1 MSLVKRLW
9 ISVVLAMT
17 VVLVGAFAVSMMTAR
32 SYFEQQLQAQ
42 SGDGAVSLALSMSQ
56 QRKDVATSELLV
68 SALFDGGHYRL
79 IRFADAAGRVLVE
92 RTQPDGA
99 DGVPGWLPRLL
110 PMNVR
115 AGQAM
120 VSDGW
125 QQAGRVTVEAAQ
137 GYAYRALWKGMLQL
151 GSLMLAIGIFWA
163 LAVSALLRRVRR
175 PLDDMAEQ
183 AEAIGAGQFRV
194 LDEPPVVELRS
205 MARALNHMSERVR
218 SLFAEQAAHIEA
230 LRDEGSRDAGTGLL
244 NRACFTG
251 ELRRALSEVDAPA
264 GGCVGVLRMAD
275 LAALNQ
281 ARGRA
286 SVDGWLAAIAE
297 ALQASFA
304 SVEEATLARLGGAEF
319 GILLPGVGV
328 ADGQALFEQAA
339 SAVAALD
346 LQVEAGPG
354 LRWHAAVVAY
364 RRNEVPGALL
374 ARVDSALMR
383 AESVG
388 VLVVEADR
396 EPAALA
402 VPGEGAWRALLD
414 SALAHH
420 RFVLTD
426 YPVLADDGRLVHR
439 ECMLRLP
446 QGDDGAAMLTAG
458 QFMPAAVRVGLASA
472 CDLEAVRLGL
482 ARLGETA
489 DPIAINVAPRS
500 LIEPGFLER
509 LDVLLA
515 GAGAAAARVSVEVS
529 ERGLDARLA
538 GLEGLAEVLARHGAQ
553 LGIEHFG
560 RQLAALPRLYVLR
573 LAYLKL
579 DGSFVA
585 GLEDNPGHQRLVK
598 AIVDLAR
605 GLGVVV
611 YAEQVHS
618 AAEWATAL
626 SLGVGGMTGPE
637 ASRRLASDG
646 V

>member
-9 ISVVLAMT
+9 ISVVLAMA
-17 VVLVGAFAVSMMTAR
+17 VVLVGAFAVSLLTAR

-56 QRKDVATSELLV
+56 QRKDVATTELLV

-79 IRFADAAGRVLVE
+79 IRFTDAAGRVLVE
-92 RTQPDGA
+92 RTQPDEA
-99 DGVPGWLPRLL
+99 EGVPDWLLRLL

-115 AGQAM
+115 TGHAM

-125 QQAGRVTVEAAQ
+125 RQAGRVTVEAAQ
-137 GYAYRALWKGMLQL
+137 GYAYRSLWHGMLQL

-205 MARALNHMSERVR
+205 MARALNHMSDRVR

-230 LRDEGSRDAGTGLL
+230 LRDEGSRDALTGLL
-244 NRACFTG
+244 NRAYFGG
-251 ELRRALSEVDAPA
+251 ELRRVLSEADAPA
-264 GGCVGVLRMAD
+264 GGCVGVLRVAG

-286 SVDGWLAAIAE
+286 CIDGWLAAIAQ
-297 ALQASFA
+297 ALEGCLAG
-304 SVEEATLARLGGAEF
+304 VEEATLARLGGAEF
-319 GILLPGVGV
+319 GILLPGLGV
-328 ADGQALFEQAA
+328 ADGQALFERLA

-346 LQVEAGPG
+346 LLDGPG
-354 LRWHAAVVAY
+354 GGLQWHAALVSYA
-364 RRNEVPGALL
+364 RHETPGAVM

-383 AESVG
+383 AESTG
-388 VLVVEADR
+388 ALVVETDR
-396 EPAALA
+396 APEAQA
-402 VPGEGAWRALLD
+402 VHGEGAWRALLEN
-414 SALAHH
+414 ALA
-420 RFVLTD
+420 RQQFQLID
-426 YPVLADDGRLVHR
+426 YPVLAADGRLVHR
-439 ECMLRLP
+439 ECMLRLA
-446 QGDDGAAMLTAG
+446 QGDGTAVLTAG

-482 ARLGETA
+482 GRLATTA
-489 DPIAINVAPRS
+489 DPIAINLAPRS
-500 LIEPGFLER
+500 LTEPGFLER

-515 GAGAAAARVSVEVS
+515 GAGVAAARVSVEVS
-529 ERGLDARLA
+529 ERGLDAQLA

-560 RQLAALPRLYVLR
+560 RQLAALPRLYALR

-618 AAEWATAL
+618 AAEWAAAL
-626 SLGVGGMTGPE
+626 GLGVAGMTGPE
-637 ASRRLASDG
+637 ASRRLEAGSG
-646 V
+646 G

>member
-17 VVLVGAFAVSMMTAR
+17 VVLVGAFAVSMITAR

-42 SGDGAVSLALSMSQ
+42 SADGAVSLALSMSQ
-56 QRKDVATSELLV
+56 QRKDVATTELLV

-79 IRFADAAGRVLVE
+79 VRFTDAAGRVLVE
-92 RTQPDGA
+92 RTQPDA
-99 DGVPGWLPRLL
+99 AEGVPGWLPRLL

-125 QQAGRVTVEAAQ
+125 RQAGRVTVEAAQ
-137 GYAYRALWKGMLQL
+137 GYAYRFLWHGMIQL

-205 MARALNHMSERVR
+205 MARALNRMSDRVR
-218 SLFAEQAAHIEA
+218 SLFAEQAERIAT

-244 NRACFTG
+244 NRPYFSG
-251 ELRRALSEVDAPA
+251 ELRRALSDADAPA
-264 GGCVGVLRMAD
+264 EGCLGVLRMAD
-275 LAALNQ
+275 LTALNQ
-281 ARGRA
+281 AQGRA
-286 SVDGWLAAIAE
+286 RTDAWLAAVAG
-297 ALQASFA
+297 ALQGCSVG
-304 SVEEATLARLGGAEF
+304 VEEITLARLGGAEF
-319 GILLPGVGV
+319 GVLLPGLQI
-328 ADGQALFEQAA
+328 AEGQAFFERAC
-339 SAVAALD
+339 SAVVALD
-346 LQVEAGPG
+346 LRAGEGRG
-354 LRWHAAVVAY
+354 LRLHAAVVAY
-364 RRNEVPGALL
+364 RRDEAPGALL

-383 AESVG
+383 AEATG
-388 VLVVEADR
+388 ALVAEAHGGP
-396 EPAALA
+396 ESPA
-402 VPGEGAWRALLD
+402 VPGEQAWRELLEV
-414 SALAHH
+414 ALARHE
-420 RFVLTD
+420 FVLTD
-426 YPVLADDGRLVHR
+426 YPVLAENGRLVHR

-446 QGDDGAAMLTAG
+446 RGEGEGVLTAG

-472 CDLEAVRLGL
+472 CDLEAVRLGV
-482 ARLGETA
+482 ARLATTD
-489 DPIAINVAPRS
+489 DPIAINLAPRS
-500 LIEPGFLER
+500 LIEPGFLDR

-515 GAGAAAARVSVEVS
+515 GAGSAAARISVEVS
-529 ERGLDARLA
+529 ERGLDPQLA
-538 GLEGLAEVLARHGAQ
+538 GLEGLAEVLARHGVQ

-560 RQLAALPRLYVLR
+560 RQLAALPRLYALR

-585 GLEDNPGHQRLVK
+585 GLDENPGHQRLVK
-598 AIVDLAR
+598 AIVDVAR

-618 AAEWATAL
+618 AAEWAAAAR
-626 SLGVGGMTGPE
+626 LGVGGMTGPE
-637 ASRRLASDG
+637 ASRRLAG
-646 V
+646 